1 MLHYNLKVKIQ
12 ERELV
17 QVNNKAEVIKVKCDG
32 QELAVT
38 RKAFEAYYSHVGFEE
53 VKKRRSTSKKNG

>member
-1 MLHYNLKVKIQ
+1 M
-12 ERELV
+12 
-17 QVNNKAEVIKVKCDG
+17 NNKAEVIKVKCDG

-53 VKKRRSTSKKNG
+53 VKKRRSTSKRTGD